1 MADDYTAKDA
11 AGATKT
17 FSAKEVASKLL
28 PRHIAVDETNTA
40 IAMATSA
47 KQDAAATLLGA
58 VNETAPASDTASS
71 GLNGRLQR
79 IAQNITSLIAAT
91 LTAVGNVAS
100 GASDSGNPVKV
111 GGRYNSTKPTFTDGQ
126 RGDAQLD
133 SRGGIMTVIKGE
145 NSTAS
150 AAVVASADGRSASV
164 ALAVEAQNNLFNG
177 STWDRQR
184 KPNTASRIPSAA
196 ASTNATSAKAS
207 AGDVHVISGYNA
219 SGAVRYLKFYN
230 KASTPTVGSDTVV
243 LTLALPTGAFSF
255 NLNAH
260 YFSTGIAYAMTTGAA
275 DADTGALSSGDVL
288 GLTITY
294 H

>member
-184 KPNTASRIPSAA
+184 KPTEPPRVCRRPFRLSHAA
-196 ASTNATSAKAS
+196 M
-207 AGDVHVISGYNA
+207 AG
-219 SGAVRYLKFYN
+219 
-230 KASTPTVGSDTVV
+230 
-243 LTLALPTGAFSF
+243 
-255 NLNAH
+255 
-260 YFSTGIAYAMTTGAA
+260 
-275 DADTGALSSGDVL
+275 SSSMA
-288 GLTITY
+288 
-294 H
+294 